1 MGNQIMSA
9 KHTPT
14 AVSTTTMS
22 IVIPAYNEER
32 FIGDLLEK
40 IKVVDTE
47 SLGISKQIIVVNDC
61 SADRTSEIVQNAIST
76 GFSEVTLIE
85 HHKNAGKGR
94 AVRTGLD
101 QATGDYIIIQDADLE
116 YDPEDYLSM
125 LNPLLADE
133 ADVVYG
139 SRYLKHP
146 DAGILKNLLT
156 GKHAAQ
162 SWVAYL
168 GGQSL
173 SFIARLFVPMY
184 ISDTVTAYKLFK
196 APILKEMTLETTGF
210 ETDHEI
216 SCKVLAQGFRIKE
229 VPISYFPRTVEEGKK
244 IGLSYW
250 FCAVKTFWKY
260 RNG

>member
-1 MGNQIMSA
+1 MS
-9 KHTPT
+9 KTI
-14 AVSTTTMS
+14 S

-32 FIGDLLEK
+32 FIGELLKK
-40 IKVVDTE
+40 INQVDTM
-47 SLGISKQIIVVNDC
+47 SLGIEKQIIVINDC
-61 SADRTSEIVQNAIST
+61 SSDRTSDIVKE
-76 GFSEVTLIE
+76 FSEVTLLE
-85 HHKNAGKGR
+85 HEKNSGKGR

-101 QATGDYIIIQDADLE
+101 AATGDYIIIQDADLE
-116 YDPEDYLSM
+116 YDPEDYLPM
-125 LNPLLADE
+125 LKPLLVGD

-139 SRYLKHP
+139 SRYMKYPESGL
-146 DAGILKNLLT
+146 LKNLLT
-156 GKHAAQ
+156 GKHSEQ

-173 SFIARLFVPMY
+173 SFIARLFVPMF

-229 VPISYFPRTVEEGKK
+229 VPISYYPRTVEEGKK
-244 IGLSYW
+244 IGLSDW
-250 FCAVKTFWKY
+250 FCAIKTFWKY